1 MLVLVHGH
9 AWPCAPPRG
18 TPDRNRKK
26 KKNVRCCER
35 TCSQGVRSC
44 EVRARKRQW
53 FRKRRGV
60 RLPPAR
66 SLSATSRGS
75 CGRCYVPGEDA
86 SAGLP
91 MRIEQGLRITRLT
104 RSRKEDLG
112 WPPLGKFPLSDFL
125 DETTPRQTAFSTSLA
140 LTEISL
146 SLPEDD
152 PEEARQT
159 LRSAAGEQ
167 QRAKRRPKDR
177 RRGAE
182 HRRVGWPL
190 QSSAVGW
197 RDAPRRRLEGCR
209 RTGPSPLASAVT
221 TTPGLACSPGRA
233 RAGRGRAF
241 GSHAIWD
248 PIWGDPNA
256 HHL

>member
-66 SLSATSRGS
+66 SLSATSRGVLWPMLRS
-75 CGRCYVPGEDA
+75 GGGCVSRA
-86 SAGLP
+86 P
-91 MRIEQGLRITRLT
+91 MRIEQRLRITRLT

-152 PEEARQT
+152 PEARRQT
-159 LRSAAGEQ
+159 LRSAAGAQ

-177 RRGAE
+177 RKERNTDE
-182 HRRVGWPL
+182 
-190 QSSAVGW
+190 
-197 RDAPRRRLEGCR
+197 
-209 RTGPSPLASAVT
+209 
-221 TTPGLACSPGRA
+221 
-233 RAGRGRAF
+233 
-241 GSHAIWD
+241 
-248 PIWGDPNA
+248 
-256 HHL
+256 